1 MIVKKKSQ
9 FLELVHV
16 ANLSL
21 NQLVNQLPFQKWL
34 SIANCHS
41 FRGSSWCLQALNAC
55 YLLLLVQRFVAWRI
69 LNSWHVKQ
77 SCLSKYIC
85 IINMCLYHN
94 WLVMFLC
101 SWKKWTLDF
110 WNQTGISWILPIFH
124 VLKVFFLFLC
134 FRLFGLTFHQFLPGK
149 PTIRHPFFPST
160 NDLMW
165 PSQHNSC
172 YFPVYCLV
180 AIIQVSAA
188 RIVF

>member
-1 MIVKKKSQ
+1 
-9 FLELVHV
+9 
-16 ANLSL
+16 
-21 NQLVNQLPFQKWL
+21 
-34 SIANCHS
+34 
-41 FRGSSWCLQALNAC
+41 
-55 YLLLLVQRFVAWRI
+55 
-69 LNSWHVKQ
+69 
-77 SCLSKYIC
+77 
-85 IINMCLYHN
+85 
-94 WLVMFLC
+94 MFLC

-110 WNQTGISWILPIFH
+110 WNQTGISWTLPIFH

-188 RIVF
+188 SIVPYMSQTTRILSSLIIRTFWADFLTKSVIEFGSCPPKALPKKRGQRFCPSRTLNPGRIIWPKVWLFDLQFGHLNAVPRCQGWQDLLSTSINLQIYCNL